1 MYSIS
6 KIINGKDCAL
16 VEDYHGNAR
25 LLIDGKPLAVLN
37 TNYINAKFIRLM
49 KAGGFNR
56 TDAKHFSRTKRGN
69 FAGQIMQVH
78 NHGHYQEIKYY
89 DLAIHYKDENGV
101 LRFRSPEYFTE
112 IFTQNM

>member
-6 KIINGKDCAL
+6 KVINGKDCAL

-37 TNYINAKFIRLM
+37 TNYINPKFIRLM
-49 KAGGFNR
+49 ISGGFR
-56 TDAKHFSRTKRGN
+56 KTPSTHFSRTQRGN
-69 FAGQIMQVH
+69 FKGEIMQVH
-78 NHGHYQEIKYY
+78 NHGHEIKLE

-101 LRFRSPEYFTE
+101 LRFRRPEYFIE

>member
-16 VEDYHGNAR
+16 VEDFHGNAR

-78 NHGHYQEIKYY
+78 NHGHEIKLE
-89 DLAIHYKDENGV
+89 DLAIHYKDEKGA
-101 LRFRSPEYFTE
+101 LRFRRPEYFIE
-112 IFTQNM
+112 IFTENM